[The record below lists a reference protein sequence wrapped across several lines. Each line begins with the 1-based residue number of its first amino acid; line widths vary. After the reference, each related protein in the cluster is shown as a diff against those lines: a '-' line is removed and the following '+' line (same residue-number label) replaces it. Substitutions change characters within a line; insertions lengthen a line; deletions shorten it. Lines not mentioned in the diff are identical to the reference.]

1 MALASKLAEL
11 TGQFK
16 ALNLTIGKS
25 DEAITANNKE
35 ALSRHVA
42 SIAKKVGDMY
52 TLKEEIVEL
61 KFVANETKQDIETW
75 AEGIDTKLTETD
87 KKVASIRELLAKI
100 DENEKGLQQAE
111 AQQVQRA
118 ADDKEREKLLA
129 LEQAKF
135 ELQRAHREEE
145 RQRELQHQEEIL
157 TQKLKYQKCLETET
171 ETKASKVSTK
181 LPKRPITQFSG
192 KVADW
197 VSKRLASIQ
206 CAS

>member
-1 MALASKLAEL
+1 M
-11 TGQFK
+11 
-16 ALNLTIGKS
+16 
-25 DEAITANNKE
+25 
-35 ALSRHVA
+35 
-42 SIAKKVGDMY
+42 
-52 TLKEEIVEL
+52 
-61 KFVANETKQDIETW
+61 
-75 AEGIDTKLTETD
+75 
-87 KKVASIRELLAKI
+87 AKI
-100 DENEKGLQQAE
+100 DENEKGLQRAE
-111 AQQVQRA
+111 AEQVQRV

-135 ELQRAHREEE
+135 ELQRAHREE

-197 VSKRLASIQ
+197 LPFWNAFEAEIESSDFPR
-206 CAS
+206 